1 MSHTVRLDTS
11 DQESESLNE
20 ELQEEQIEEPMYYI
34 LNELLVTEKG
44 ENVATMLGKIAT
56 ELAAIR
62 VSLEKFGAG
71 TGATASSSV
80 QKTSS
85 SQTEEE
91 H

>member
-1 MSHTVRLDTS
+1 
-11 DQESESLNE
+11 
-20 ELQEEQIEEPMYYI
+20 MYYI

-44 ENVATMLGKIAT
+44 ENVATILGKIAT

-62 VSLEKFGAG
+62 VSLEKLG
-71 TGATASSSV
+71 TGITASSSSG

-85 SQTEEE
+85 SQTTEEE